1 MSGPRP
7 PAPLPLI
14 LLLTLMLSACG
25 QRGPLYLPE
34 EPPAQPAAP
43 ATSETPA
50 EADVDD
56 DDAAPR

>member
-1 MSGPRP
+1 
-7 PAPLPLI
+7 
-14 LLLTLMLSACG
+14 MLSACG

-34 EPPAQPAAP
+34 EPPAQPAAL

-50 EADVDD
+50 EAEAEAEADVDVDD